1 MTFLFWLLGDK
12 STKTEGQT
20 QKGIG
25 EVEVKKAI
33 PSTIATKDDPA
44 DDFLTSSRPGS
55 ASTTNK
61 RYYTFT
67 QVKINK
73 LI

>member
-1 MTFLFWLLGDK
+1 MITFLFWLLGDK

-20 QKGIG
+20 QKKG
-25 EVEVKKAI
+25 EVEVKK
-33 PSTIATKDDPA
+33 ATKDDPA

-67 QVKINK
+67 QVKIYK
-73 LI
+73 II